1 MAKADSTQSS
11 KWPKGLDGRGLYVSF
26 SLLTI
31 CKQLQATGRE
41 FQVLAV
47 KVFINTISILSL
59 RLAIGN
65 LLTVSQCAPP
75 PIKRHKTFTKLQ
87 NFSATTAEIKPKS
100 QDLKFLETYL
110 GGRDDLVGD

>member
-47 KVFINTISILSL
+47 KVFINTISFC
-59 RLAIGN
+59 R
-65 LLTVSQCAPP
+65 CA
-75 PIKRHKTFTKLQ
+75 LQ
-87 NFSATTAEIKPKS
+87 LEI
-100 QDLKFLETYL
+100 Y
-110 GGRDDLVGD
+110 